1 MTNKNGEELYILII
15 QFTTMIRPAI
25 TVGTW
30 TECKERLESIVK
42 EVDNSKFSF
51 KPIYKKID
59 EENHTAEAS
68 VRCSRKYCNDIYF
81 KYTSMHLFIQKFEN
95 EDKCELNI

>member
-15 QFTTMIRPAI
+15 QFTTMIRPSI

-30 TECKERLESIVK
+30 TECKKRLESIVK

-51 KPIYKKID
+51 KPMYKKID

-68 VRCSRKYCNDIYF
+68 VRCSRKDCNDIYF